1 MSKKLIEVS
10 LPLEAINQASVYE
23 KFIRTGHPNNLHQW
37 WSRKPLAAA
46 RGVIFASL
54 IDDPG
59 EYLSD
64 EEKTREERQRLFSII
79 DDLVQWENIH
89 NEAVLNKARLEIARS
104 LARRMKL
111 PLPIGKAAILEFL
124 QKYAPPVWDPFAGG
138 GSIPLE
144 AQRLGLR
151 AYSSDINPVAVL
163 VNKAMVEIPSRF
175 LGRPP
180 VHPTAGARP
189 GQHVLWQQEWD
200 NIQGLLEDLNY
211 YGNWVQQQAEK
222 RLTKLFP
229 KAQVPAQKGNGL
241 ATVVAWLWVRT
252 VRCPNPACGV
262 EMPLASKWDLSRK
275 KGKAAWVQPV
285 VDRSQNPPRIY
296 YTIAGGNGK
305 PPARTVE
312 RRGAICL
319 ACETPVPLEYIRGE
333 GKAGR
338 IGIQMIAIAT
348 DGHKGRIF
356 LAPDEDQVSA
366 AYSANPNWQPGQSI
380 TGGMAG
386 NVSGYG
392 YTTFADLFLPR
403 QLVALNTLAELI
415 GEVRTKAH
423 KDAVANGWEEDG
435 IPLVQG
441 GYHAK
446 AYADAI
452 VTYLA
457 FAFSKTLNRSN
468 AFVPWG
474 VSVECPVNLFSRQ
487 TIPFIWD
494 FAESNVIF
502 GPSGSFSSMLDNTI
516 RALEKT
522 ALPIPAY
529 GQAFQGNATEGGK
542 DLPAPLISTD
552 PPYYDVIPYS
562 DLSDFFYVWLRRLL
576 VDTYPDLFSTMLTP
590 KADELIA
597 DANRAGGQEAAR
609 AHFESGMFAVF
620 DHFRKTAN
628 PDYPLTI
635 YYAYKQQ
642 EQVGDDQEVSTGW
655 ETILTGIVDAG
666 FTITGT
672 WPMRTE
678 REMKIASIGSNVL
691 ASSIVL
697 VCRPRPEDVPIATR
711 RDFITGLQHEL
722 LHKLEQLKQ
731 GNIAPVDLAQAAIGP
746 GMAVF
751 SRHRQ
756 VLEADGTPMTVR
768 TALALINLVLD
779 EFLTEQEGDYDA
791 DTRWALSWFEQYGF
805 DPGPYGVAET
815 LSKAKNT
822 SVAGLVQAGIL
833 EARAGKAR
841 LLHRDEL
848 PANWDPVQDKR
859 ITTWETTHHLIRA
872 LDKGS
877 EKEAASLLV
886 RLGSHGE
893 AARDLAYRLY
903 NICERKKW
911 AQEAMACNMLVVAMP
926 RLKEQG
932 QRIVSLNQGR
942 LL

>member
-1 MSKKLIEVS
+1 MPNNKKLIEVS

-64 EEKTREERQRLFSII
+64 EEDIREERERLLAII

-89 NEAVLNKARLEIARS
+89 NEAVLDKARLELARS
-104 LARRMKL
+104 LARSMQM
-111 PLPIGKAAILEFL
+111 PMPVGKAVILEFL

-151 AYSSDINPVAVL
+151 AFASDLNPIAVL
-163 VNKAMVEIPSRF
+163 VNKAMIEIPGRF
-175 LGRPP
+175 LERLP
-180 VHPTAGARP
+180 VHPATEAKP
-189 GQHVLWQQEWD
+189 GQSVLWQQKWD
-200 NIQGLLEDLNY
+200 GIQGLLEDLSY
-211 YGNWVQQQAEK
+211 YGNRVQQQAEE
-222 RLTKLFP
+222 RLKNLFP
-229 KAQVPAQKGNGL
+229 PAKISDGSL

-252 VRCPNPACGV
+252 VRCPNPSCGA

-275 KGKAAWVQPV
+275 KGKATWVQPR
-285 VDRSQNPPRIY
+285 VDRSQSPPAIR
-296 YTIAGGNGK
+296 YTITGGKGK
-305 PPARTVE
+305 PPERTVE
-312 RRGAICL
+312 RRGALCL
-319 ACETPVPLEYIRGE
+319 ACDTPVPLEYVRSE
-333 GKAGR
+333 GIAGR
-338 IGIQMIAIAT
+338 IGMQMIAVAG
-348 DGHKGRIF
+348 DKLGGRVY
-356 LAPDEDQVSA
+356 LAPDKVQISA
-366 AYSANPNWQPGQSI
+366 AYSAKPGWQPDQAI

-386 NVSGYG
+386 NVSSYG
-392 YTTFADLFLPR
+392 YRSFAELFLPR
-403 QLVALNTLAELI
+403 QLVALDTLAELI
-415 GEVRTKAH
+415 GDVHAQVY
-423 KDAVANGWEEDG
+423 KDAVANGWKEDG
-435 IPLVQG
+435 TSLAQG
-441 GYHAK
+441 GGQAQ

-452 VTYLA
+452 VTYLT

-474 VSVECPVNLFSRQ
+474 VTVECPVNLFSRQ

-516 RALEKT
+516 RALGKT
-522 ALPIPAY
+522 ALPIPAF
-529 GQAFQGNATEGGK
+529 GQAFQGNAAEAGQ

-576 VDTYPDLFSTMLTP
+576 GNIYPDLFSTMLTP

-597 DANRAGGQEAAR
+597 DVNRAGGQDEAR
-609 AHFESGMFAVF
+609 AHFESGMFTVF
-620 DHFRKTAN
+620 DHLRKTAN
-628 PDYPLTI
+628 PDYPLTV

-642 EQVGDDQEVSTGW
+642 EQLGDDQEISTGW
-655 ETILTGIVDAG
+655 ETILTGIVNAG

-672 WPMRTE
+672 WPIRTE
-678 REMKIASIGSNVL
+678 REMKVASIGSNVL

-697 VCRPRPEDVPIATR
+697 VCRPRPEDAPVTTR
-711 RDFITGLQHEL
+711 RDFIAGLQQEL
-722 LHKLEQLKQ
+722 LRELEQLKQ

-756 VLEADGTPMTVR
+756 VLEADGIPMTVR
-768 TALALINLVLD
+768 TALALINQVLD

-791 DTRWALSWFEQYGF
+791 DTRWALNWFEQFGF
-805 DPGPYGVAET
+805 DSGPYGLAET

-822 SVAGLVQAGIL
+822 SIVGLVQAGIL
-833 EARAGKAR
+833 EARAGKVRILAR
-841 LLHRDEL
+841 EEL
-848 PANWDPVQDKR
+848 PADWDPLRDKR
-859 ITTWETTHHLIRA
+859 VTTWEATHHLIRA
-872 LDKGS
+872 LDKGG
-877 EKEAASLLV
+877 EKEAAALLA
-886 RLGSHGE
+886 RLGSYGE
-893 AARDLAYRLY
+893 TVRDLAYRLY
-903 NICERKKW
+903 TICERKKW

-926 RLKEQG
+926 RLRDQAYKRTESEQ
-932 QRIVSLNQGR
+932 QTLF
-942 LL
+942 

>member
-1 MSKKLIEVS
+1 MLVRRKLIEVS

-54 IDDPG
+54 VDDPG
-59 EYLSD
+59 EYLAD
-64 EEKTREERQRLFSII
+64 EDKIREERERLFAII

-89 NEAVLNKARLEIARS
+89 NEAVLDKARLELARS
-104 LARRMKL
+104 LARNMRV
-111 PLPIGKAAILEFL
+111 PLPVGKTAILEFL

-144 AQRLGLR
+144 AQRLGLC
-151 AYSSDINPVAVL
+151 AFASDLNPVAVL
-163 VNKAMVEIPSRF
+163 VNKAMIEIPGRF

-180 VHPTAGARP
+180 VHPAATVKP
-189 GQHVLWQQEWD
+189 GQPVLWGQKWD
-200 NIQGLLEDLNY
+200 GIQGLLEDLGY
-211 YGNWVQQQAEK
+211 YGNWVQQQAEE
-222 RLTKLFP
+222 RLKSLFP
-229 KAQVPAQKGNGL
+229 RAKISNGSR

-252 VRCPNPACGV
+252 VRCPNPACGAK
-262 EMPLASKWDLSRK
+262 MPLASKWDLSRK
-275 KGKAAWVQPV
+275 KGKETWVLPV
-285 VDRSQNPPRIY
+285 VDRTQTPPVIR
-296 YTIAGGNGK
+296 YTIGGGKGK
-305 PPARTVE
+305 PPERTVE

-319 ACETPVPLEYIRGE
+319 ACDTPVALEYVRSE
-333 GKAGR
+333 GIAGR
-338 IGIQMIAIAT
+338 IGMQMIAVAA
-348 DGHKGRIF
+348 DKPAGRIY
-356 LAPDEDQVSA
+356 LAPDEEQISA
-366 AYSANPNWQPGQSI
+366 AYSAQPTWQPDQTI
-380 TGGMAG
+380 TEGMAG
-386 NVSGYG
+386 NVSSYG

-403 QLVALNTLAELI
+403 QLVALDTLAELI
-415 GEVRTKAH
+415 GEVHKKVY
-423 KDAVANGWEEDG
+423 KDAVDNGWKEDG
-435 IPLVQG
+435 ISLDQRG
-441 GYHAK
+441 NQAR

-474 VSVECPVNLFSRQ
+474 VTVECPVNLFSRQ

-502 GPSGSFSSMLDNTI
+502 GPSGSFSSMMDNTL

-522 ALPIPAY
+522 ALAIPAF
-529 GQAFQGNATEGGK
+529 GRAFQGNAAKAGK

-576 VDTYPDLFSTMLTP
+576 VDIYPDLFSTVLTP
-590 KADELIA
+590 KTDELIA
-597 DANRAGGQEAAR
+597 DVNRAGGQEAAR

-620 DHFRKTAN
+620 DHLRKTAH
-628 PDYPLTI
+628 PDYPLTV

-697 VCRPRPEDVPIATR
+697 VCRPRPDDAPVATR
-711 RDFITGLQHEL
+711 RDFIAGLQREL
-722 LHKLEQLKQ
+722 LRELEQLKQ

-768 TALALINLVLD
+768 TALALINQVLD
-779 EFLTEQEGDYDA
+779 EFLTEQEGDYDS
-791 DTRWALSWFEQYGF
+791 DTRWALNWFEQYGF
-805 DPGPYGVAET
+805 DAGPFGVAET

-822 SVAGLVQAGIL
+822 SVDGLVQAGIL
-833 EARAGKAR
+833 EARAGKVRILAR
-841 LLHRDEL
+841 EEL
-848 PANWDPVQDKR
+848 PADWDPLQDKR
-859 ITTWETTHHLIRA
+859 LTTWEATHHLIQA
-872 LDKGS
+872 LDKGG
-877 EKEAASLLV
+877 EREAAALLA
-886 RLGSHGE
+886 RLGSYGE
-893 AARDLAYRLY
+893 SVRDLAYRLY
-903 NICERKKW
+903 TICERKKW
-911 AQEAMACNMLVVAMP
+911 AQEAMVCNMLVVAMP
-926 RLKEQG
+926 RLRDQAHKKSESAQ
-932 QRIVSLNQGR
+932 QTLF
-942 LL
+942 